1 MKGFYELG
9 LPEQFVQN
17 YEQLNRNQKVELF
30 PWQAELLNI
39 GEFFFRKK
47 WSKIKQNRKLAQIGI

>member
-1 MKGFYELG
+1 MRGFYELG

-17 YEQLNRNQKVELF
+17 YEQLNRNEKVELF

-39 GEFFFRKK
+39 G
-47 WSKIKQNRKLAQIGI
+47 KIFLLEKRLKMIEISL